1 MESLSI
7 VSHTNT
13 LIKNRETIDIK
24 LYEQFINYLD
34 ASPKTVETY
43 KKSLKQMF
51 SYFLSNNVTSPRRED
66 LLAYRNYLFAKGL
79 KPTTIQNYITAAKI
93 FFTWTNEEGYYPNIA
108 EHIKG
113 AKIDK
118 EHKKDYLTG
127 AQVKNVLSC
136 VDCGATQGLRDYAII
151 VLMITGGLRT
161 VEVTRANIGDI
172 RNIGESTVLFIQGK
186 GKIEKNDY
194 VKLPDTVEKAIRA
207 YLSSRK
213 DDKSD
218 TSPLFVSGSNNNY
231 GKRLSSRS
239 VSGIVKEYLIKAGY
253 DTPRL
258 TAHSM
263 RHTAVTLSLLAGKDI
278 TEVQQFARHESINT
292 TMIYNHALDK
302 EKNGCSEAI
311 SSSIF

>member
-1 MESLSI
+1 MESLSM
-7 VSHTNT
+7 VNHTNA
-13 LIKNRETIDIK
+13 LIKNRETIDIN
-24 LYEQFINYLD
+24 LYEQFIKYLD

-136 VDCGATQGLRDYAII
+136 VDCSTTQGLRDYAII

-194 VKLPDTVEKAIRA
+194 VKLPDAVEKAIRT

-218 TSPLFVSGSNNNY
+218 TSPLFVSGSNNNN

-278 TEVQQFARHESINT
+278 TEVLQFARHESINT

-302 EKNGCSEAI
+302 ENNGCSEAI

>member
-1 MESLSI
+1 MESLSM
-7 VSHTNT
+7 VSHTNA
-13 LIKNRETIDIK
+13 LIKNRETIDIN
-24 LYEQFINYLD
+24 LYEQFIKYLD

-51 SYFLSNNVTSPRRED
+51 SYLLSNNVTSPRCED

-136 VDCGATQGLRDYAII
+136 VDFGTTQGLRDYAII

-194 VKLPDTVEKAIRA
+194 VKLPDAVEKAIRT

-218 TSPLFVSGSNNNY
+218 TSPLFVN
-231 GKRLSSRS
+231 
-239 VSGIVKEYLIKAGY
+239 
-253 DTPRL
+253 L
-258 TAHSM
+258 TCALGMDHSPHET
-263 RHTAVTLSLLAGKDI
+263 RHTFATLAKEAKVDEYCLKLILGHNIADLTERVYTHRKKEQLLEEIKKI
-278 TEVQQFARHESINT
+278 E
-292 TMIYNHALDK
+292 
-302 EKNGCSEAI
+302 
-311 SSSIF
+311 

>member
-1 MESLSI
+1 MCI
-7 VSHTNT
+7 
-13 LIKNRETIDIK
+13 RD
-24 LYEQFINYLD
+24 
-34 ASPKTVETY
+34 
-43 KKSLKQMF
+43 
-51 SYFLSNNVTSPRRED
+51 R
-66 LLAYRNYLFAKGL
+66 
-79 KPTTIQNYITAAKI
+79 PTTIQNYITAAKI

-136 VDCGATQGLRDYAII
+136 VDFGTTQGLRDYAII

-194 VKLPDTVEKAIRA
+194 VKLPDAVEKAIRT

-218 TSPLFVSGSNNNY
+218 TSPLFVSSSNNNN

-263 RHTAVTLSLLAGKDI
+263 RCLLYTSQKYPVAFGENAETKRFCTTVDLSGKQELTDMN
-278 TEVQQFARHESINT
+278 TEE
-292 TMIYNHALDK
+292 D
-302 EKNGCSEAI
+302 ENG
-311 SSSIF
+311 

>member
-1 MESLSI
+1 
-7 VSHTNT
+7 
-13 LIKNRETIDIK
+13 
-24 LYEQFINYLD
+24 
-34 ASPKTVETY
+34 
-43 KKSLKQMF
+43 MF
-51 SYFLSNNVTSPRRED
+51 SYLLSNNVTSPRCED

-136 VDCGATQGLRDYAII
+136 VDFGTTQGLRDYAII

-194 VKLPDTVEKAIRA
+194 VKLPDAVEKAIRT

-218 TSPLFVSGSNNNY
+218 TSPLFVSSSNNNN
-231 GKRLSSRS
+231 GKRL
-239 VSGIVKEYLIKAGY
+239 
-253 DTPRL
+253 
-258 TAHSM
+258 
-263 RHTAVTLSLLAGKDI
+263 
-278 TEVQQFARHESINT
+278 TERVYTH
-292 TMIYNHALDK
+292 
-302 EKNGCSEAI
+302 
-311 SSSIF
+311 

>member
-1 MESLSI
+1 MP
-7 VSHTNT
+7 
-13 LIKNRETIDIK
+13 
-24 LYEQFINYLD
+24 D
-34 ASPKTVETY
+34 A
-43 KKSLKQMF
+43 
-51 SYFLSNNVTSPRRED
+51 
-66 LLAYRNYLFAKGL
+66 
-79 KPTTIQNYITAAKI
+79 
-93 FFTWTNEEGYYPNIA
+93 
-108 EHIKG
+108 
-113 AKIDK
+113 
-118 EHKKDYLTG
+118 
-127 AQVKNVLSC
+127 
-136 VDCGATQGLRDYAII
+136 
-151 VLMITGGLRT
+151 
-161 VEVTRANIGDI
+161 
-172 RNIGESTVLFIQGK
+172 
-186 GKIEKNDY
+186 
-194 VKLPDTVEKAIRA
+194 VEKAIRT

-218 TSPLFVSGSNNNY
+218 TSPLFVSGSNNNN

>member
-1 MESLSI
+1 MSEQEYQDYKSKYLMLYSRQKTDREVVSVLNDVDFCIELMESDRI
-7 VSHTNT
+7 NVAYIMN
-13 LIKNRETIDIK
+13 LIRNIHFDDPKQKDYDIK
-24 LYEQFINYLD
+24 
-34 ASPKTVETY
+34 
-43 KKSLKQMF
+43 
-51 SYFLSNNVTSPRRED
+51 
-66 LLAYRNYLFAKGL
+66 
-79 KPTTIQNYITAAKI
+79 
-93 FFTWTNEEGYYPNIA
+93 
-108 EHIKG
+108 HIKG

-172 RNIGESTVLFIQGK
+172 HNIGESTVLFIQGK

-194 VKLPDTVEKAIRA
+194 VKLPDAVEKAIRA

-218 TSPLFVSGSNNNY
+218 TSPLFVSGSNNNN